1 MATPPAR
8 HLHSRRR
15 IRRRSVHATTIK
27 DLEVTRLEKK
37 RPEVTAFHS
46 LYIMTV
52 SFSYVLEYQ
61 FPTWLV
67 WGGNQVYSAYCSA
80 KTALV

>member
-8 HLHSRRR
+8 HLQSRRR

-37 RPEVTAFHS
+37 RPEVTAFHIIYKLLAS
-46 LYIMTV
+46 LMYWSI
-52 SFSYVLEYQ
+52 SFQPGWSGAEIKSIVHI
-61 FPTWLV
+61 
-67 WGGNQVYSAYCSA
+67 
-80 KTALV
+80 ALPKWP